1 MGKRQG
7 KRQPLKRV
15 KGKKESPNVSSRLAL
30 NNAITMFKQ
39 GATKVAACLQW
50 GLNRCTFD
58 HYIKTYSIEAGD
70 KNTILYEELPKGR
83 PTIIKNIVAI
93 MKHEVAISK
102 KSVKQHLTGRAFKK
116 SALKLLAA
124 AQTNALQT
132 LPIISK
138 SSWERAYSSSC
149 GSKKLKVSS
158 SYSDRAYSLCDW
170 RNAFSCCVC
179 WFVFLKIGK
188 VHACNVWSGDDVA
201 VILNP
206 MNQRLQVVR
215 VTKEEHA
222 DLRARH
228 LTVGAAKDKDRP
240 SEATNFVAKL
250 FNVVNA
256 EGTRGPIIAKLLDND
271 FKWTDSSRWMKIY
284 PVNKSEHLFVACV
297 NKSHPKHCEIEY
309 YEHIFTLVLVPY
321 FVRHRKAK
329 FVAGQFSQ
337 NSLSSPMASAQ
348 IELEDQDG
356 QRIIFTMDG
365 AYPGTCLC
373 LRACFC

>member
-7 KRQPLKRV
+7 KKQPLKRV
-15 KGKKESPNVSSRLAL
+15 KGKKASPNVSSRLAM
-30 NNAITMFKQ
+30 NNAITMFKK
-39 GATKVAACLQW
+39 GATKVDACLQW

-58 HYIKTYSIEAGD
+58 SYIKHYSIEAGD
-70 KNTILYEELPKGR
+70 KKSIYYEELPKGR
-83 PTIIKNIVAI
+83 PAIVKSIVAI
-93 MKHEVAISK
+93 MTNEVIVAK
-102 KSVKQHLTGRAFKK
+102 KSVKQLHTGRLYKK
-116 SALKLLAA
+116 GALKLLAA
-124 AQTNALQT
+124 AQVNALQT
-132 LPIISK
+132 LPTFSK
-138 SSWERAYSSSC
+138 STWDRAYQLSC
-149 GSKKLKVSS
+149 GSKKLRVSS
-158 SYSDRAYSLCDW
+158 SYSDRAYALCDY
-170 RNAFSCCVC
+170 RNAFSCCVT

-188 VHACNVWSGDDVA
+188 VEACNVWSGDDVA

-215 VTKEEHA
+215 LTKEEHA
-222 DLRARH
+222 DFRARH
-228 LTVGAAKDKDRP
+228 LTAGAAKDPDRP

-271 FKWTDSSRWMKIY
+271 FKWPDSSRWMKIY
-284 PVNKSEHLFVACV
+284 HVNKSEHLFVACV
-297 NKSHPKHCEIEY
+297 NKSHPKHCEIDY
-309 YEHIFTLVLVPY
+309 YEHIFTLVLVPH

-337 NSLSSPMASAQ
+337 NSLSSPMASAHF
-348 IELEDQDG
+348 ELEDQDG